1 MGELERI
8 VQDLQILRGR
18 AEEIQERMEEATEDL
33 MQLQTTISALGSLT
47 NVKEGTVALIP
58 MGSGVFIKGKLTEIG
73 KTLVDLGAGVISEKT
88 VAEAIDSLKEKKAQL
103 EIVRNG
109 FERDLKD
116 VNEKGAFLNAKA
128 QKLMQKRETD

>member
-1 MGELERI
+1 MGEMERI
-8 VQDLQILRGR
+8 VQDLQILRAR
-18 AEEIQERMEEATEDL
+18 AEEIQERMEDATEDL

-47 NVKEGTVALIP
+47 NVKEGTLALIP

-128 QKLMQKRETD
+128 QKLMQKKETE